1 MLSDIS
7 DRLTRVIEKRRLKDK
22 LEEDLNQVE
31 RSLEVKS
38 RLLDTLE
45 GQLKKEQVDVE
56 KLERLSLMGLFYSA
70 LGSREQQADKERQEL
85 LAAQLK
91 YQQAKRA
98 VDALRADQAYLERQ
112 LSELGGVEE
121 EYAGLFVQK
130 ENMLSQANPKIA
142 GDLFR
147 LSEQI
152 AERNAEKGEIDE
164 AIRAAN
170 GVTASLDVVI
180 DLLESAEG
188 WGTWDM
194 LGGGF
199 LSTAIKHSRIDDA
212 RDAVEDVQAKMSRF
226 TRELADVRRSTE
238 IKIEID
244 DLDIFADYF
253 FDSLIMDWIVQSKIR
268 NSLEQSMLAQK
279 RIAKAV
285 EELEKLRVQV
295 QGQAQRLNEQRASLI
310 EQS

>member
-1 MLSDIS
+1 M
-7 DRLTRVIEKRRLKDK
+7 
-22 LEEDLNQVE
+22 
-31 RSLEVKS
+31 
-38 RLLDTLE
+38 
-45 GQLKKEQVDVE
+45 
-56 KLERLSLMGLFYSA
+56 
-70 LGSREQQADKERQEL
+70 
-85 LAAQLK
+85 
-91 YQQAKRA
+91 
-98 VDALRADQAYLERQ
+98 
-112 LSELGGVEE
+112 
-121 EYAGLFVQK
+121 
-130 ENMLSQANPKIA
+130 
-142 GDLFR
+142 
-147 LSEQI
+147 
-152 AERNAEKGEIDE
+152 
-164 AIRAAN
+164 
-170 GVTASLDVVI
+170 TASLNVVI
-180 DLLESAEG
+180 NSLESAEG

-253 FDSLIMDWIVQSKIR
+253 FDGLIMDWIVQSKIR

-285 EELEKLRVQV
+285 EELEKLRVEV
-295 QGQAQRLNEQRASLI
+295 QSQAQRLNEQRASLI

>member
-1 MLSDIS
+1 M
-7 DRLTRVIEKRRLKDK
+7 
-22 LEEDLNQVE
+22 
-31 RSLEVKS
+31 
-38 RLLDTLE
+38 
-45 GQLKKEQVDVE
+45 
-56 KLERLSLMGLFYSA
+56 
-70 LGSREQQADKERQEL
+70 
-85 LAAQLK
+85 
-91 YQQAKRA
+91 
-98 VDALRADQAYLERQ
+98 
-112 LSELGGVEE
+112 
-121 EYAGLFVQK
+121 
-130 ENMLSQANPKIA
+130 
-142 GDLFR
+142 
-147 LSEQI
+147 
-152 AERNAEKGEIDE
+152 
-164 AIRAAN
+164 
-170 GVTASLDVVI
+170 TASLDVVI
-180 DLLESAEG
+180 DSLESAEG

-285 EELEKLRVQV
+285 EELEKLRVEV